1 VLHTWVR
8 RGLVLGIGAAAGAFA
23 LAGVAAAH
31 ITITPDSAA
40 QGSFTGITFRV
51 PTESDTAATTKIDV
65 QLDTAHPIAVVDY
78 QAVPGWATRVKMVT
92 LAKPIVDDD
101 GNKVTSVVGQIT
113 WTATSAAAAIKPGQ
127 FMQFPVDLGP
137 LPKDVGSIEFKVLQ
151 TYSDGTVVRWIQ
163 DTPAGGPEPD
173 SPAPVLTLTA
183 AGGGD
188 TSAPPAGAATAPA
201 STSSG
206 SGGGSGATTIAII
219 AAILGLVGA
228 VLGGA
233 AYARTRGPAPGNQ

>member
-1 VLHTWVR
+1 MRHTWVR
-8 RGLVLGIGAAAGAFA
+8 RGLVLAAGATVGGLAFAGAAA
-23 LAGVAAAH
+23 AH
-31 ITITPDSAA
+31 VTITPTSAA
-40 QGSFTGITFRV
+40 PGSFTAITFRI
-51 PTESDTAATTKIDV
+51 PTESDTATTTKIDV
-65 QLDTAHPIAVVDY
+65 QLDPAHPIAVVDY
-78 QAVPGWATRVKMVT
+78 QAVPGWNTTVKMVT
-92 LAKPIVDDD
+92 LAKPIVGDD
-101 GNKVTSVVGQIT
+101 GNKVTRVVGQLT
-113 WTATSAAAAIKPGQ
+113 WTATSPASAIKPGQ
-127 FMQFPVDLGP
+127 FMQFPVEMGP
-137 LPKDVGSIEFKVLQ
+137 LPKDVASIEFKVLQ

-173 SPAPVLTLTA
+173 NPAPVLTLTA
-183 AGGGD
+183 AGGDG
-188 TSAPPAGAATAPA
+188 TPASPAATAPA